1 MPTVLVTGFDPF
13 ENEPI
18 NPSWEAVRTLDGQ
31 GIAGAD
37 IVARQL
43 PTLFGE
49 SNKVLGKLLQTLKPD
64 VVIAVGQAGG
74 RAEMAIERIAIN
86 VDDAR
91 IADNAGKQPIDIAI
105 ASDGPAAYFSTLPI
119 KTIVRELRAGGVPAS
134 VSQTAG
140 TFVCNHVF
148 YGLMHA
154 IARHK
159 LPTRGGFIHIPYLPS
174 QAAKHPGQP
183 SMAHD
188 TIVTGLRI
196 AIETTLRTLH
206 DVRETGGQLH

>member
-1 MPTVLVTGFDPF
+1 MSTVLVTGFDPF
-13 ENEPI
+13 ENEPV

-31 GIAGAD
+31 GIAGAE
-37 IVARQL
+37 IIARQL
-43 PTLFGE
+43 PTVFAE
-49 SNKVLGKLLQTLKPD
+49 SNKVLGKLLQTLQPD

-74 RAEMAIERIAIN
+74 RTDMSIERVAIN

-119 KTIVRELRAGGVPAS
+119 KAIVRELRAGGVPAS

-154 IARHK
+154 IARHN

-183 SMAHD
+183 SLAQEAV
-188 TIVTGLRI
+188 IAGLRI
-196 AIETTLRTLH
+196 AIETTLRTQY

>member
-1 MPTVLVTGFDPF
+1 M
-13 ENEPI
+13 
-18 NPSWEAVRTLDGQ
+18 
-31 GIAGAD
+31 
-37 IVARQL
+37 
-43 PTLFGE
+43 
-49 SNKVLGKLLQTLKPD
+49 
-64 VVIAVGQAGG
+64 
-74 RAEMAIERIAIN
+74 
-86 VDDAR
+86 
-91 IADNAGKQPIDIAI
+91 
-105 ASDGPAAYFSTLPI
+105 
-119 KTIVRELRAGGVPAS
+119 RELRAGGVPAS

-154 IARHK
+154 ISRHK